1 MVRNLVGPM
10 VLLASLLGSAL
21 AGATS
26 RPNIVIILAD
36 DLGWNDVSYHG
47 GEIPTPNIDRIA
59 TEGVELDRFYAC
71 PVCSPTR
78 AGLMTGRYP
87 IRFGMQR
94 AVCRPFLEV
103 GVPAEEETLPEM
115 LARAGYKH
123 RGIVGKWHIGHAFRK
138 HHPLNQGFSFFVG
151 HYNGNIDY
159 YTHHREGELDWHR
172 GFKPNYDEGY
182 STDLIA
188 TESVRFIDRHAAAGP
203 FFLYVPFNAPHTPLQ
218 VPDKWLG
225 PFTGVANER
234 RRIYMAMVAAM
245 DAGIG
250 EILYALHRN
259 GVEDDTLV
267 WFASDNGGP
276 ALADNTP
283 LRAGKGTV
291 YEGGIRVAAA
301 VRWPAGL
308 AGNGRKVTGLVNYLD
323 IFPTLRRIVGL
334 GASGGPGEEL
344 DGEDVFDLI
353 SGREA
358 PSSRRFF
365 SYYERYGDEQLAL
378 IDGDWK
384 LVRRGPP
391 ILGDNPAD
399 APPAGHASLRRE
411 PADERVELFNLA
423 KDPLEKRDLSGRE
436 RVRTGQM
443 LTSIREFRRIR
454 TDGGVPPMTAPVPS
468 GWKAPPEWRM
478 AH

>member
-1 MVRNLVGPM
+1 MMRILT
-10 VLLASLLGSAL
+10 LAALFACTSAV
-21 AGATS
+21 ADG
-26 RPNIVIILAD
+26 RPNIVLILAD

-47 GEIPTPNIDRIA
+47 GDIPTPSIDRIA
-59 TEGVELDRFYAC
+59 SEGVELDRFYAC

-103 GVPAEEETLPEM
+103 GVPAAEETLPEM
-115 LARAGYKH
+115 LARAGYRQ
-123 RGIVGKWHIGHAFRK
+123 RGIAGKWHIGHAFRRF
-138 HHPLNQGFSFFVG
+138 HPLNQGFTSFVG

-159 YTHHREGELDWHR
+159 YTHFREGQLDWHR
-172 GFKPNYDEGY
+172 GFESNADEGY

-188 TESVRFIDRHAAAGP
+188 DEAVRFIDQHAADGP

-218 VPDKWLG
+218 VPDQWLP
-225 PFTGVANER
+225 PFSAVEDER

-245 DAGIG
+245 DSAIG
-250 EILYALHRN
+250 RILEALQRT

-267 WFASDNGGP
+267 WFASDNGGQ

-291 YEGGIRVAAA
+291 YEGGTRVAAA
-301 VRWPAGL
+301 LRWPSGIS
-308 AGNGRKVTGLVNYLD
+308 GEGRKVTGLMSYLD
-323 IFPTLRRIVGL
+323 VLPTLRRVAGL
-334 GASGGPGEEL
+334 GASGGPGEPL

-353 SGREA
+353 TGTEPER
-358 PSSRRFF
+358 PRRFF

-384 LVRRGPP
+384 IVRRGAP
-391 ILGDNPAD
+391 ILGANPAD
-399 APPAGHASLRRE
+399 SPPPQL
-411 PADERVELFNLA
+411 PARQRQVRPVTVELFNL
-423 KDPLEKRDLSGRE
+423 KTDPLEKVDLARRERE
-436 RVRTGQM
+436 RVQEM
-443 LTSIREFRRIR
+443 LAELKEFRAIR
-454 TDGGVPPMTAPVPS
+454 QDGGVPPMTAPTPE
-468 GWKAPPEWRM
+468 GWEAPERWTM
-478 AH
+478 SE